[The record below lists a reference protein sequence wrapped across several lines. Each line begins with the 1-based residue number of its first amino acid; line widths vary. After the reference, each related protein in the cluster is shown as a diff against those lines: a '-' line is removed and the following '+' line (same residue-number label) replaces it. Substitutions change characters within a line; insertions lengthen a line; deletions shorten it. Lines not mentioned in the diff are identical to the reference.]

1 MLRFLL
7 PCLAVSCFLLPSC
20 GSPGAAMPEDSVAP
34 SGQSLL
40 WRIDGNGLEQPS
52 YLFGTMHLIPEDRF
66 EMGDHLKQVITSANQ
81 FVFEIDLKQE
91 ATLEIMMG
99 TFLPNDTTLE
109 MLLGK
114 ESLDSLQ
121 TFILDSLGFSK
132 LEWMSFQR
140 MRPIYL
146 SQVMLLRLM
155 DEALMSFELEF
166 KKLADSLEIP
176 ILGLETIQE
185 QMDILNSIPL
195 HRQSEMLMMTIREWD
210 SSADDFNKLVDFYV
224 AQELDSLYYLMH
236 EQFDDMMEFSPDLLD
251 KRNER
256 WIPIIEKMAA
266 ETRTFVAVGAG
277 HLPGENGVLQL
288 LRNKGYILTP
298 VLTD

>member
-1 MLRFLL
+1 M
-7 PCLAVSCFLLPSC
+7 
-20 GSPGAAMPEDSVAP
+20 AP

-40 WRIDGNGLEQPS
+40 WRIDGNGLRQPS

-66 EMGDHLKQVITSANQ
+66 EMGDHLKQVITSASQ

-114 ESLDSLQ
+114 EGLDSLQ
-121 TFILDSLGFSK
+121 TFILDSLGYSK
-132 LEWMSFQR
+132 IEWMSFQR

-155 DEALMSFELEF
+155 DESPMSFELEF

-195 HRQSEMLMMTIREWD
+195 HRQAEMVMMTIREWD
-210 SSADDFNKLVDFYV
+210 SSTDEFTQLVDFYV
-224 AQELDSLYYLMH
+224 AQQLDSLYHLMH
-236 EQFDDMMEFSPDLLD
+236 DQFEDMMEFSPDLLD
-251 KRNER
+251 KRNQR
-256 WIPIIEKMAA
+256 WIPAIETMIA
-266 ETRTFVAVGAG
+266 EKRTFIAVGAG
-277 HLPGENGVLQL
+277 HLPGENGVIQL
-288 LRNKGYILTP
+288 LQNKGYTLTP
-298 VLTD
+298 VVTD

>member
-1 MLRFLL
+1 
-7 PCLAVSCFLLPSC
+7 
-20 GSPGAAMPEDSVAP
+20 MPEDSIAP
-34 SGQSLL
+34 TGQSLL

-66 EMGDHLKQVITSANQ
+66 EMGGHLQQVITSARQ
-81 FVFEIDLKQE
+81 IVFEIDLKQE
-91 ATLEIMMG
+91 ATLELMMG

-109 MLLGK
+109 MLLGV

-121 TFILDSLGFSK
+121 SFILDSLGYSK

-155 DEALMSFELEF
+155 DESPMSFELEF

-195 HRQSEMLMMTIREWD
+195 HRQAEMVMLTIREWD
-210 SSADDFNKLVDFYV
+210 SSTDEFTQLVDFYV
-224 AQELDSLYYLMH
+224 AQQLDSLYHLMH
-236 EQFDDMMEFSPDLLD
+236 EQFEDMMEFSPDLLD
-251 KRNER
+251 KRNQR
-256 WIPIIEKMAA
+256 WIPAIEKMIADK
-266 ETRTFVAVGAG
+266 RTFMAVGAG
-277 HLPGENGVLQL
+277 HLPGENGVIQL
-288 LRNKGYILTP
+288 LQNKGYTLTPILTE
-298 VLTD
+298 